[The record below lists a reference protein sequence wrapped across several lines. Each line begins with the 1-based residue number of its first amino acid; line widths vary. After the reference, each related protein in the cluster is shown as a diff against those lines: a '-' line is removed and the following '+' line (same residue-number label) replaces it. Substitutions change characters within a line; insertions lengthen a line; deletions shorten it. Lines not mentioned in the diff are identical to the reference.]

1 MKNIF
6 WFGQVRTRSRM
17 YDSISLACCFV
28 MCVLIHSKSTH
39 LVMLI
44 WYGTMGRSL
53 IINPHISTKRAP
65 HRLETLRHKGRGE
78 PRSPDQW
85 SVSCFSTIWHAE
97 GFLRYS

>member
-1 MKNIF
+1 MQYFVQMSKIFSSIGTHKRVMSIGEKRNTFMKNIF

-44 WYGTMGRSL
+44 WYGTMG
-53 IINPHISTKRAP
+53 
-65 HRLETLRHKGRGE
+65 
-78 PRSPDQW
+78 
-85 SVSCFSTIWHAE
+85 
-97 GFLRYS
+97 